1 MTTTLSARLSRLG
14 VAALFAALAPLAAEA
29 SIVAKDFSVEI
40 TSGEFLGS
48 FLTGQLSYDDALPGT
63 NPFGDT
69 TFELSSFSF
78 AFDGT
83 TYTLSDLA
91 SPTDLLWTEP
101 AGAEAGLDGFI
112 GPLTFL
118 PGDGVFGPTL
128 TYVLNDPQRADGGGD
143 VTFRDAPT
151 GVPEPGSIALAC
163 TALLG
168 LGAARRARR
177 IS

>member
-1 MTTTLSARLSRLG
+1 MTTTLSTRLSHLG
-14 VAALFAALAPLAAEA
+14 LAALFAAVTPMAAQA

-40 TSGEFLGS
+40 TSGEFFGS
-48 FLTGQLSYDDALPGT
+48 VLTGQLAYDDSLPGT
-63 NPFGDT
+63 NPLGDT
-69 TFELSSFSF
+69 AFELTSFSF

-83 TYTLSDLA
+83 IYALSDLT

-118 PGDGVFGPTL
+118 PGDGVFGPSM
-128 TYVLNDPQRADGGGD
+128 TYVLNDRLREDGGGD

-151 GVPEPGSIALAC
+151 GVPEPGSFALAF

-177 IS
+177 VS